1 MSAFGLFCHY
11 LTVHFYIIVHIM
23 LKPSAVGHFTQM
35 EKGISLPHTV
45 IIPLIQHFLKVTAS
59 KVFSLLDVSKFQIP
73 VV

>member
-1 MSAFGLFCHY
+1 
-11 LTVHFYIIVHIM
+11 M

-73 VV
+73 VVWVVFLPPPSKSAYS